1 MSDAIVAA
9 LGTLFGG
16 GALVGIVQGWVSH
29 KKGVRD
35 TDVERDQTAFEQ
47 MKVILLEHKESI
59 AELKAARDKDTRRL
73 DDLSE
78 ENRLYRWTL
87 IGVTDRLRQKP
98 QGTVDDILDYLHE
111 RLPMLRKERDEL
123 AFGLASFGRPR
134 LSVPFR
140 LRHRRRSPDRKSVV

>member
-1 MSDAIVAA
+1 MSDTIVAA
-9 LGTLFGG
+9 LGALFGG
-16 GALVGIVQGWVSH
+16 GALVGVVQGWVSH
-29 KKGVRD
+29 KKGIRD
-35 TDVERDQTAFEQ
+35 ADVDRDQIAFEQ

-59 AELKAARDKDTRRL
+59 TELKAARERDTRRL

-111 RLPMLRKERDEL
+111 RLPMLRKEHTDE
-123 AFGLASFGRPR
+123 
-134 LSVPFR
+134 
-140 LRHRRRSPDRKSVV
+140 

>member
-59 AELKAARDKDTRRL
+59 TELKAARSEDTKRL
-73 DDLSE
+73 DDLAE

-98 QGTVDDILDYLHE
+98 QGTVDDVLEYIHE
-111 RLPMLRKERDEL
+111 RLPMLRKDK
-123 AFGLASFGRPR
+123 
-134 LSVPFR
+134 V
-140 LRHRRRSPDRKSVV
+140 

>member
-1 MSDAIVAA
+1 MSDTIVAL
-9 LGTLFGG
+9 LGALFGG
-16 GALVGIVQGWVSH
+16 GALVGVVQGWVSH
-29 KKGVRD
+29 KKGIRD
-35 TDVERDQTAFEQ
+35 ADVDRDQTAFEQ

-59 AELKAARDKDTRRL
+59 TELKAARERDTRRL

-111 RLPMLRKERDEL
+111 RLPMLRKDHTDE
-123 AFGLASFGRPR
+123 
-134 LSVPFR
+134 
-140 LRHRRRSPDRKSVV
+140 